1 MIDKYKQAF
10 QEEAREIVLELES
23 ALLELNER
31 REDSELVGRVFHAL
45 HTIKGSEAM
54 FGFDILAAF
63 THHIENA
70 FDQVRDGRLIASPDL
85 ISLFLS
91 AVDQIKAMLDK
102 SSGRGKADDAK
113 SAHILEKVANS
124 RERSKA
130 LPQKSPH
137 LQPKLRRQQSV
148 QFGTGKSVSVR
159 AQICCAPDRIRCCC
173 SVNYGSWEPCRLRRI
188 LRPSLPLA
196 NSTRSAVTSRGTWF

>member
-45 HTIKGSEAM
+45 HTIKGSGAM

-130 LPQKSPH
+130 LPKKARTCNRNSAVC
-137 LQPKLRRQQSV
+137 S
-148 QFGTGKSVSVR
+148 
-159 AQICCAPDRIRCCC
+159 RC
-173 SVNYGSWEPCRLRRI
+173 SSG
-188 LRPSLPLA
+188 LA
-196 NSTRSAVTSRGTWF
+196 NQFPSGPRFAAHRIEFAVAVP